1 MREVTLQFV
10 RRFSGG
16 DPGRL
21 RDAKE
26 LLTRLTRV
34 WRGSSGRALPERYA
48 DLYGAVDAE
57 IEQVKAHTRAP
68 IPCARGCNHCC
79 KFNEIYVSKFEAVL
93 LVRHIENLLPDR
105 RAQVV
110 ARIHAAATT
119 SGGGHSSPC
128 VLLDE
133 DGCSVYSSRP
143 LPCRGYYSLSEPA
156 CSQRLNLGGADPA
169 NLAAAR
175 VVEFAALE
183 ISGSDR
189 QPPFEVNTL
198 LHRIY
203 ADPAK
208 AARWAAGDATDESD
222 LAAATV
228 AMK

>member
-1 MREVTLQFV
+1 
-10 RRFSGG
+10 
-16 DPGRL
+16 
-21 RDAKE
+21 
-26 LLTRLTRV
+26 
-34 WRGSSGRALPERYA
+34 
-48 DLYGAVDAE
+48 
-57 IEQVKAHTRAP
+57 
-68 IPCARGCNHCC
+68 
-79 KFNEIYVSKFEAVL
+79 
-93 LVRHIENLLPDR
+93 
-105 RAQVV
+105 
-110 ARIHAAATT
+110 
-119 SGGGHSSPC
+119 

-222 LAAATV
+222 SRQQPWHEVSACSRASASAASAK
-228 AMK
+228 MELSPI

>member
-93 LVRHIENLLPDR
+93 LGPSASQMFQNLLPDQ

-133 DGCSVYSSRP
+133 DGCSV
-143 LPCRGYYSLSEPA
+143 
-156 CSQRLNLGGADPA
+156 
-169 NLAAAR
+169 
-175 VVEFAALE
+175 
-183 ISGSDR
+183 
-189 QPPFEVNTL
+189 
-198 LHRIY
+198 
-203 ADPAK
+203 
-208 AARWAAGDATDESD
+208 
-222 LAAATV
+222 
-228 AMK
+228 